1 MIAMRTPEALRSL
14 RSRDFRVF
22 FGAQTISQIAT
33 WMHSVARAWL
43 ILSLTNSP
51 LLLGLINLLH
61 WGPILLLAIPSGA
74 IADRVVKRRLLMA
87 TQAAQACTALAVAAL
102 VATGVVAYWHVGIL
116 ALCSGLANMLFNVV
130 KQSFVIETV
139 GRDDMVNAVALSSAA
154 FNGARIVG
162 PAAAGLVIAGVGV
175 APAFAVSGAGH
186 LLVLA
191 TLAAIGAEGRPRRQ
205 RTTTIGQDIV
215 EGVAY
220 ALRTPEIRAVLAV
233 LFVISFCTFNFSM
246 WVPLMATNVL
256 GQDAQGLGFLM
267 SAVGVGAVFGA
278 LTLGSVV
285 PRHPPLAL
293 LHASAAAGCAVLAT
307 LSIVETFWL
316 TALGMFLLGYASVI
330 TAAGCNTA
338 LQLGSSDELRGRV
351 MGLYTLIHG
360 GSFPIAAPLIGAV
373 AERSSVGIAFFVWG
387 AGGLAVLVVL
397 MGARRRGERRRSAL
411 ASAP

>member
-1 MIAMRTPEALRSL
+1 M
-14 RSRDFRVF
+14 
-22 FGAQTISQIAT
+22 
-33 WMHSVARAWL
+33 
-43 ILSLTNSP
+43 
-51 LLLGLINLLH
+51 
-61 WGPILLLAIPSGA
+61 
-74 IADRVVKRRLLMA
+74 
-87 TQAAQACTALAVAAL
+87 
-102 VATGVVAYWHVGIL
+102 
-116 ALCSGLANMLFNVV
+116 
-130 KQSFVIETV
+130 
-139 GRDDMVNAVALSSAA
+139 
-154 FNGARIVG
+154 
-162 PAAAGLVIAGVGV
+162 
-175 APAFAVSGAGH
+175 
-186 LLVLA
+186 
-191 TLAAIGAEGRPRRQ
+191 
-205 RTTTIGQDIV
+205 

-293 LHASAAAGCAVLAT
+293 LHASAAAGCAVLAA
-307 LSIVETFWL
+307 LSIVESVWL
-316 TALGMFLLGYASVI
+316 SAIGMFLLGYASVI

-397 MGARRRGERRRSAL
+397 MGARRRWERRRSAL